1 MPVADQTPY
10 KEYVAN
16 GTTTIFPLEFDCD
29 SADHL
34 IVKINDVDIPAL
46 NNWSLNTVTGSV
58 VFSTAPLN
66 TSKVVLQR
74 DTPLSR
80 DTDYESFSNSF
91 RPKPVNKDFDR
102 IWLKLQELGVI
113 DWLLGNKINALR
125 DYVDAELSELHDYV
139 DSQNDDLKNYL
150 LAQIYEQ
157 GVALSQLE
165 SYYEYIFQRLAEIST
180 GNGWDA
186 SVVADGNETQKQIND
201 KTIQSVNTIE
211 DLKTFKPRQNG
222 QMVYVKGFRAG
233 SSDGYGFFQWYEA
246 STETEV
252 SGMIVKVTSLTN
264 GRFIRSLDQNRIN
277 VLDCG
282 AYRDGVTE
290 THTFLKTALNY
301 AISRNVKTYAPK
313 GIYLLGGRVDP
324 TLTNDCNAILEGD
337 ASGQT
342 ILKEKDGLTLILGR
356 YNMSLYFLAPD
367 GVSANS
373 VIVRDITIDKNG
385 HTSPAPT
392 AGSYQY
398 EQAHCLAI
406 ASGWLNAKIKYVEV
420 SNVETKDKIGGG
432 IVLTQGYID
441 KAVIVTPDGVK
452 YQHNG
457 GQRGDFEFQA
467 VVVDLQVSGG
477 GGLYAQCEPGV
488 TQPPNGA
495 KCKAKFVD
503 CNYAT
508 TELTAY
514 SASPSSQVVEFS
526 NHDANTSM
534 TIRWAKLIAN
544 NTRFKVGNGQ
554 NDFWEGIAP
563 GSTIQDSEITVKVN
577 SDNTFS
583 SFYLKTMANQ
593 PTGLKITGGK
603 FKADSTANASTTG
616 FAINNVATSNAYPY
630 LFELEGVEFDTAFER
645 TANCYSS
652 GSYIFRRCKL
662 VSRAGSLGAF
672 QIGANSTYVANVEL
686 DNNDLTNVNSNL
698 MQFVASNTLW
708 SCNFKGTHDFTKS
721 TFTLGGAT
729 SAATVE
735 ACVKAEG
742 VFTSDTVPTGKGV
755 LGWRVKIN
763 KPQYG
768 YGSEYTA
775 TVTSSVN
782 AVYQLSSQ
790 NGVKADITA
799 NRPSGLTA
807 ASRGLRY
814 LDTQL
819 VAAGKPIHYNGTNW
833 VDSTGTVV

>member
-16 GTTTIFPLEFDCD
+16 GTTTTFPLEFDCD

-46 NNWSLNTVTGSV
+46 NNWSLNTISGSV
-58 VFSTAPLN
+58 VFNTAPLN
-66 TSKVVLQR
+66 TSTIILQR
-74 DTPLSR
+74 DTPLTR
-80 DTDYESFSNSF
+80 DTDYESYGNSF

-125 DYVDAELSELHDYV
+125 DYVDSELSGLHDYI
-139 DSQNDDLKNYL
+139 DSQNDELKNYL

-165 SYYEYIFQRLAEIST
+165 SYYEYIFQRLNEIST

-186 SVVADGNETQKQIND
+186 SFVADGNETQKQIND
-201 KTIQSVNTIE
+201 KTIQSVETVD
-211 DLKTFKPRQNG
+211 DLRNFIPRMNG
-222 QMVYVKGFRAG
+222 QVVYVKGFRSG
-233 SSDGYGFFQWYEA
+233 STDGYGFFQWV
-246 STETEV
+246 STSSETEV
-252 SGMIVKVTSLTN
+252 AGMIVKVNSLTN

-301 AISRNVKTYAPK
+301 AISKNIPAYAPK
-313 GIYLLGGRVDP
+313 GTYLLGGRVDP
-324 TLTNDCNAILEGD
+324 TIFNECNAIWEGD
-337 ASGQT
+337 AAGQT
-342 ILKEKDGLTLILGR
+342 ILKEKVGLTSVLGR
-356 YNMSLYFLAPD
+356 YNMSVYFIAPD
-367 GVSANS
+367 GVTANS
-373 VIVRDITIDKNG
+373 VIVRNITIDKNG
-385 HTSPAPT
+385 HTSLVPVP
-392 AGSYQY
+392 GSYEY

-406 ASGWLNAKIKYVEV
+406 ASGWNNSKIRYVEV
-420 SNVETKDKIGGG
+420 TNVQTKDKIGGG
-432 IVLTQGYID
+432 VVLTQGTID
-441 KAVIVTPDGVK
+441 KATITNISGTDF
-452 YQHNG
+452 QHNG

-467 VVVDLQVSGG
+467 VVVDLQVNGSS
-477 GGLYAQCEPGV
+477 GLYTQCEPNV
-488 TQPPNGA
+488 PQPPNGA

-503 CNYAT
+503 CNYAI

-514 SASPSSQVVEFS
+514 SGSPTSQVVEFS
-526 NHDANTSM
+526 NHDASTGM
-534 TIRWAKLIAN
+534 TIRWAKLVAN
-544 NTRFKVGNGQ
+544 NTRFKVGSGQ

-563 GSTIQDSEITVKVN
+563 GSTIEGSEITVKVN
-577 SDNTFS
+577 ADNTFS
-583 SFYLKTMANQ
+583 PFYLKTMANQ

-603 FKADSTANASTTG
+603 FKADSTANSTTTG
-616 FAINNVATSNAYPY
+616 YAINNQSVSNSYPY
-630 LFELEGVEFDTAFER
+630 LLEMDGVEFDTAFER
-645 TANCYSS
+645 TARCYAN

-662 VSRAGSLGAF
+662 VSRSGAVSAL
-672 QIGANSTYVANVEL
+672 QIGGYSTYAANVEFE
-686 DNNDLTNVNSNL
+686 NNDLTNVNSSL
-698 MQFVASNTLW
+698 IQFSGGNTLW
-708 SCNFKGTHDFTKS
+708 SCNFKGVHDFAKS
-721 TFTLGGAT
+721 TFTFDST
-729 SAATVE
+729 TVAATVE
-735 ACVKAEG
+735 SCVKAEG
-742 VFTSDTVPTGKGV
+742 VFTSDIVPTGKGV

-763 KPQYG
+763 KPQFG

-775 TVTSSVN
+775 TVTSSVS

-790 NGVKADITA
+790 NGVKSDNTA
-799 NRPSGLTA
+799 NRPSGLTT

-814 LDTQL
+814 FDTQL

>member
-16 GTTTIFPLEFDCD
+16 GTTTTFPLEFDCD

-34 IVKINDVDIPAL
+34 IVKINDIDIPAL
-46 NNWSLNTVTGSV
+46 NNWSLNIITGSV

-66 TSKVVLQR
+66 TSKVILQR

-80 DTDYESFSNSF
+80 DTDYESYSNSF

-165 SYYEYIFQRLAEIST
+165 SYYEYLFQRLAEISN

-186 SVVADGNETQKQIND
+186 SFVADGNETQKQIND
-201 KTIQSVNTIE
+201 KTIQSVETIN
-211 DLKTFKPRQNG
+211 DLKNFIPRMNG

-233 SSDGYGFFQWYEA
+233 SSDGYGFFQWYET

-252 SGMIVKVTSLTN
+252 SGMIVKVASLTN

-282 AYRDGVTE
+282 AYRDGATE

-301 AISRNVKTYAPK
+301 AISKNIPCYAPR
-313 GIYLLGGRVDP
+313 GTYLLGGRVDP
-324 TLTNDCNAILEGD
+324 SLFNNCNALWEGD
-337 ASGQT
+337 AAGQT

-356 YNMSLYFLAPD
+356 YNMSVYFIAPD
-367 GVSANS
+367 GVTANS
-373 VIVRDITIDKNG
+373 VIVRNITIDKNG
-385 HTSPAPT
+385 HTSPVSVP
-392 AGSYQY
+392 GSYDY

-406 ASGWLNAKIKYVEV
+406 ASGWNNSKIRYVEV
-420 SNVETKDKIGGG
+420 TNVQTKDKIGGG
-432 IVLTQGYID
+432 VVLTQGTID
-441 KAVIVTPDGVK
+441 KATITNISGTDF
-452 YQHNG
+452 QHNG

-467 VVVDLQVSGG
+467 VVLDLQVSGSSG
-477 GGLYAQCEPGV
+477 PYTQCEPNV
-488 TQPPNGA
+488 PQPPNGA

-503 CNYAT
+503 CNYAI

-514 SASPSSQVVEFS
+514 SGSPTSQVVEFS
-526 NHDANTSM
+526 NHDANNNM
-534 TIRWAKLIAN
+534 TIRWAKIIAN

-563 GSTIQDSEITVKVN
+563 GSTIEESEITVKVN
-577 SDNTFS
+577 ADNTFS
-583 SFYLKTMANQ
+583 SFYLKTMSNQ
-593 PTGLKITGGK
+593 PTGLKITNTK
-603 FKADSTANASTTG
+603 FKADVTATGTTTG
-616 FAINNVATSNAYPY
+616 FAINNVASSNAYPY
-630 LFELEGVEFDTAFER
+630 LLELEGVEFDTAFER
-645 TANCYSS
+645 TANCYSN

-662 VSRAGSLGAF
+662 VSRAGSLGAL
-672 QIGANSTYVANVEL
+672 QVGANSTFVSNVEL
-686 DNNDLTNVNSNL
+686 ENNDLTNVNSNL

-708 SCNFKGTHDFTKS
+708 SCNFKGTHDFAKS

-775 TVTSSVN
+775 TVTSSIN

-790 NGVKADITA
+790 NGVKSDITA
-799 NRPSGLTA
+799 NRPSSLTT

-814 LDTQL
+814 FDTQL
-819 VAAGKPIHYNGTNW
+819 VAAGKPIHYNGSNW